1 MMDTE
6 TVRSLLLAKPGAE
19 ETFPFDPVTLVAKVG
34 GKMFALLALN
44 ETPTSLTLKCD
55 PNHGAALRAA
65 HPAIQPGYHMNKQ
78 HWITLTLDDSLPP
91 ELVEGLIDESY
102 RLVVQTLPRATR
114 AASERKT

>member
-1 MMDTE
+1 MMATE

-34 GKMFALLALN
+34 GKMFDLLALN
-44 ETPTSLTLKCD
+44 ETPTSLTFKCD
-55 PNHGAALRAA
+55 PHHGAALRAA

-78 HWITLTLDDSLPP
+78 HWITLTLDESLPP

-102 RLVVQTLPRATR
+102 RLVVQTLPWGTR
-114 AASERKT
+114 AALSP